1 MVRVSSK
8 NAPRSRAQMPYS
20 SAAYWKARA
29 GGGALCPPISPALVA
44 GVDALFKD
52 YPLSCYG
59 GREADPCSRQVT
71 RIRLWEVSRLSSSL
85 GMQSPVCDS
94 APAS

>member
-1 MVRVSSK
+1 
-8 NAPRSRAQMPYS
+8 MPYS

-71 RIRLWEVSRLSSSL
+71 RIRSVGSVTSELIPGDAESCL
-85 GMQSPVCDS
+85 
-94 APAS
+94 